1 MPYNELAKAI
11 AERMAHHHAILR
23 LGDEDRIE
31 MLFPAPGVLGR
42 PETIDSYQRGYQD
55 GAMRELQVLVKMLPA
70 LRCAIRHQLRKNTEI
85 SATA

>member
-1 MPYNELAKAI
+1 MPYDEFAIAI

-42 PETIDSYQRGYQD
+42 PESPDVYQRGYHD
-55 GAMRELQVLVKMLPA
+55 GAMRELQMLVKMLPA
-70 LRCAIRHQLRKNTEI
+70 LRRAIRHQLRKNAEI